1 MNLIYIVYI
10 NALHNICQFIY
21 YHISLTFHLFV
32 SLVEGMENWDQE
44 TLEDVV
50 KKKHGASNQNKTDI
64 VSIGFVNFDCKEDT
78 SVFGSLK
85 FLSK

>member
-1 MNLIYIVYI
+1 MLYII
-10 NALHNICQFIY
+10 AANFIY
-21 YHISLTFHLFV
+21 YHLHCVYISLTFHLFV